1 VLFRSL
7 EVADQLGALAE
18 VEGDELLLQGV
29 IASLDGSTILRG
41 EVRGMVDYAREI
53 GVNLA
58 ERLLST
64 GAADILK
71 QVRREFKADAGEQ

>member
-1 VLFRSL
+1 
-7 EVADQLGALAE
+7 
-18 VEGDELLLQGV
+18 
-29 IASLDGSTILRG
+29 
-41 EVRGMVDYAREI
+41 MVDYAREI